1 MNNKIKS
8 EKYRKLSVAA
18 LITGILAVGLGI
30 PAYFFPIFLIAAL
43 RLSIAAVV
51 CGSIDLKR
59 IKAGRY
65 SNKSMRFDLTGIVLG
80 VIPILA
86 LLVFIMLFEVI
97 FPN

>member
-8 EKYRKLSVAA
+8 EKYRKLSVAG
-18 LITGILAVGLGI
+18 LITGILAAGLGI
-30 PAYFFPIFLIAAL
+30 PAYFFPIFLIAVL
-43 RLSIAAVV
+43 GLSIAAVV

-65 SNKSMRFDLTGIVLG
+65 SNKGMGFDLTGIVLG